1 MFGTEFEKE
10 EEDSHG
16 KKGRSFSAF
25 YKMST
30 ISIKQVKKIK
40 SFLKQDQNHLLQ
52 DREQSKQ
59 SKNHFQT

>member
-40 SFLKQDQNHLLQ
+40 NFLKQDLNH
-52 DREQSKQ
+52 
-59 SKNHFQT
+59 